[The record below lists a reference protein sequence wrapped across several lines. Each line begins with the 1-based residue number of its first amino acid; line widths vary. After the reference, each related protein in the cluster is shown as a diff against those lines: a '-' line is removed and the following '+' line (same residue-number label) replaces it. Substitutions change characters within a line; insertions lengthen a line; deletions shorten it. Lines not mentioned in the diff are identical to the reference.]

1 MLRGYQS
8 QSMCR
13 RHFYIFKERAFRCPG
28 NVPTNCRV
36 CRVCRDR
43 GRVVGVQVDRTIDVP
58 GIPSGEGR
66 RSQVLQQ
73 PRAHRSGVRSSL
85 DKYRT
90 CPERNLGPAGQ
101 CQHRSFLWCHLE
113 SAGECHHRLFLQ
125 CHLESTGKCRHQMFD
140 IPRHFGQCCFH
151 EV

>member
-13 RHFYIFKERAFRCPG
+13 RHFLHFQG
-28 NVPTNCRV
+28 TSVPVSRECADKCRV

-85 DKYRT
+85 DKYKT
-90 CPERNLGPAGQ
+90 CPERNLGP
-101 CQHRSFLWCHLE
+101 
-113 SAGECHHRLFLQ
+113 AGECHHRLFLQ

-140 IPRHFGQCCFH
+140 IPRHFGQCCFR

>member
-28 NVPTNCRV
+28 NVPTN

-90 CPERNLGPAGQ
+90 CPERNLVPAGQ

-125 CHLESTGKCRHQMFD
+125 CRLESTGKCRHQMFD